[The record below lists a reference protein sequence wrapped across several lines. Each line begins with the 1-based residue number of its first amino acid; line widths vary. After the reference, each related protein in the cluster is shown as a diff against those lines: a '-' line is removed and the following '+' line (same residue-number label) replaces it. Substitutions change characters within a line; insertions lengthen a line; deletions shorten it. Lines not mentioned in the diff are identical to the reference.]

1 MGKKDSVLDFNSL
14 DIEKEA
20 SSLISEMK
28 DIAEYL
34 IDPPKKDEDKKSGKG
49 GKNGGGSS
57 SDSDSDSENNS
68 ENDNENQ
75 QGKSG
80 KNSSSQNQ
88 QDNENEDENEGDG
101 DNSNSESSS
110 KNKGKQNGKGKDSD
124 SEDKEDSDS
133 DGKDRNGK
141 DGEEEKDKSNQ
152 GKNNQQSPQQ
162 QQRNQSGKGSGQR
175 DPQQELKDALD
186 ELQSLLDSK
195 TDKEKQ
201 KGQQSGNGSGGEGQ
215 EGGGQSGGSSNGSGG
230 GGGAL
235 PPGIHIDPV
244 NMSSPPNKGKVKFR
258 GIDIDLNNLPKDL
271 KEDKDDKNKTEKE
284 KEYLAEEFI
293 RQAIN
298 EFKTHNPNGGGR
310 MLTLFEES
318 VKPAP
323 PKWVNILN
331 PYLRPDNNIQWLWNK
346 AHRNRLT
353 MANGGKVLFRGANRP
368 KEKLKNLCIALD
380 NSGSIDQEDFRK
392 FYSVVKGF
400 LDIRKNVQGWV
411 CWWDAGE
418 IELDA
423 PNQGPFKN
431 YKEFRQ
437 VKAYGGGGTDPEVA
451 LEYAKK
457 RDCKYVI
464 IFTDGYFDFPNKKWE
479 NEFVKVIW
487 VIAKK
492 EDYERFDCKWGIK
505 AI

>member
-49 GKNGGGSS
+49 NGKNGGGSS
-57 SDSDSDSENNS
+57 SDSDSENNS
-68 ENDNENQ
+68 ENDSENQ
-75 QGKSG
+75 QGNLD

-88 QDNENEDENEGDG
+88 QDNENEDENEGNG
-101 DNSNSESSS
+101 DN
-110 KNKGKQNGKGKDSD
+110 
-124 SEDKEDSDS
+124 
-133 DGKDRNGK
+133 
-141 DGEEEKDKSNQ
+141 
-152 GKNNQQSPQQ
+152 NNQQSPQQ
-162 QQRNQSGKGSGQR
+162 QQRNQSGKGNGQR

-201 KGQQSGNGSGGEGQ
+201 QGQQSGNGSGGEGQ
-215 EGGGQSGGSSNGSGG
+215 EGGGQSGGGSSGG
-230 GGGAL
+230 SSGGGAL

-258 GIDIDLNNLPKDL
+258 GIDIDLNNLPQDL
-271 KEDKDDKNKTEKE
+271 KEDKDDENKTEKE

-331 PYLRPDNNIQWLWNK
+331 PFLRPDNNVQWLWNK

-392 FYSVVKGF
+392 FYSTVKGF
-400 LDIRKNVQGWV
+400 LDVRKNVQGWV
-411 CWWDAGE
+411 CWWDAEE
-418 IELDA
+418 IDLNA

-431 YKEFRQ
+431 YKEFKQ

-464 IFTDGYFDFPNKKWE
+464 IFTDGYFDFPDKKWE
-479 NEFVKVIW
+479 KEFTKVIW
-487 VIAKK
+487 VIAEK
-492 EDYERFDCKWGIK
+492 EDFENFDCKWGIK

>member
-49 GKNGGGSS
+49 NNKNGNGSS
-57 SDSDSDSENNS
+57 SDSDSENNS

-75 QGKSG
+75 QGNSD

-88 QDNENEDENEGDG
+88 QDNENEDENEGNG
-101 DNSNSESSS
+101 DNNNSKSSS
-110 KNKGKQNGKGKDSD
+110 KNKDKQNGKGKDSD
-124 SEDKEDSDS
+124 SEEEKDSNS
-133 DGKDRNGK
+133 EGKDGNK
-141 DGEEEKDKSNQ
+141 NDGEEEKDNKSNG
-152 GKNNQQSPQQ
+152 GKSQQSPQQ
-162 QQRNQSGKGSGQR
+162 QQRNQSNRGNGQK

-195 TDKEKQ
+195 TSKDKQ
-201 KGQQSGNGSGGEGQ
+201 QGQQSGGDSNGEGQ
-215 EGGGQSGGSSNGSGG
+215 QGGGQQSGGSGGG

-235 PPGIHIDPV
+235 PPGIHVDPV
-244 NMSSPPNKGKVKFR
+244 NMSSPPDKGKVKFR
-258 GIDIDLNNLPKDL
+258 GIDIDLNNLPQDL
-271 KEDKDDKNKTEKE
+271 KEDKDDENKTERE

-298 EFKTHNPNGGGR
+298 EFKAHSPNGGGR

-392 FYSVVKGF
+392 FYSTVKGF
-400 LDIRKNVQGWV
+400 LDVRKNVQGWV
-411 CWWDAGE
+411 CWWDAEE
-418 IELDA
+418 IDLNA

-431 YKEFRQ
+431 YKEFKQ
-437 VKAYGGGGTDPEVA
+437 VKAYGGGGTDPTVA

-479 NEFVKVIW
+479 SEFVKVIW

-492 EDYERFDCKWGIK
+492 EDFENFDCKWGIK